1 MPMNL
6 EMAAGDATLDE
17 LIGSVKRGVYVTR
30 FHYVN
35 VEDPVSVL
43 LTGMTR
49 DGTFEIENGRLGR
62 PLKNLRFTQ
71 GAIEALAS
79 CKGVTRERRFVGI
92 EEGSVLVPGLL
103 LGSFAFTGQTA

>member
-1 MPMNL
+1 M
-6 EMAAGDATLDE
+6 
-17 LIGSVKRGVYVTR
+17 TR

-35 VEDPVSVL
+35 VEDPVSVM

-49 DGTFEIENGRLGR
+49 DGTFAIEDGKLGR

-79 CKGVTRERRFVGI
+79 CEGVGKQRRFVGA
-92 EEGSVLVPGLL
+92 EENASYVPALL
-103 LGSFAFTGQTA
+103 LSRFAFTGQTS